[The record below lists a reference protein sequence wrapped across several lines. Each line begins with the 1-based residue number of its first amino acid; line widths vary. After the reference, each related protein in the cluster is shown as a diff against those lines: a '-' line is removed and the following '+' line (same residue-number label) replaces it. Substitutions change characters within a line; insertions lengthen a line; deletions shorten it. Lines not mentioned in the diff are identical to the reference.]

1 MLIFGVNVLVN
12 ILQKLGLEYEHYLK
26 EVVAIL
32 ESDENFRKKLEESNI
47 SDIKVMRQLEWASV
61 DEALNQTDPISDL
74 NFAKSCN
81 PALCLSVCFAS
92 SACFGKLIRA

>member
-1 MLIFGVNVLVN
+1 MAKSLIYSVLIFGVNVLVN

-47 SDIKVMRQLEWASV
+47 SDIKVMRQLE
-61 DEALNQTDPISDL
+61 
-74 NFAKSCN
+74 
-81 PALCLSVCFAS
+81 
-92 SACFGKLIRA
+92 

>member
-1 MLIFGVNVLVN
+1 MN

-47 SDIKVMRQLEWASV
+47 SDIKVMRQLETASV
-61 DEALNQTDPISDL
+61 DEALNPKNSISVL
-74 NFAKSCN
+74 NFAKS
-81 PALCLSVCFAS
+81 AIQLYVLLLQHVLV
-92 SACFGKLIRA
+92 K